1 MQNYGSGKLVFSAS
15 DLGVASECQWA
26 QVRRIDKALGHD
38 ISVPKDNDPMLVR
51 AGELGG
57 VHELKQLEAYRAQFP
72 GAVVEIER
80 PEYNDS
86 SRSMEEQMLELSAK
100 TLEALKSKAPVVFQA
115 TFYDGEFQGF
125 ADFLVLTP
133 EGEYAVYDTKLARKA
148 KITALIQLAAYAH
161 QLKLN
166 QIPTS
171 SKVHLILG
179 DQSITTHNLED
190 ILPTYLFRRKKM
202 QQLIKARQGN
212 KDSGGLP
219 VAWNEDGFEACGR
232 CVVCEPDVKANDDLL
247 LIAGM
252 RTDQRAKIMAAGI
265 PTLTALAES
274 APERIPGFNQQSY
287 LKTCGQARLQ
297 LQTKNKQDPKV
308 PAYELI
314 NAKSLEAL
322 PEPSPGDIFF
332 DFEGDPLYQEG
343 RIWNLDYLFGYVDE
357 SAKFEPIWAHN
368 LNEEKLALIK
378 FVNMIKE
385 RLQQF
390 PEMHIY
396 HYASYEKTHLLSLAA
411 RHGFAEDFIDDL
423 LRNNTLVDL
432 YPIVKKSLVIG
443 ASGYS
448 LKKLEPI
455 YMPEKERE
463 GVANAVD
470 SVVEYAKY
478 CDLVLNAKAEEA
490 AVKLADIEQYNAY
503 DCRST
508 LGLRN
513 WLLGLAKEMSI
524 ELKGSRALDVP
535 EEDDAPQDPLFV
547 SLMALIEETPPLE
560 RTADQTAV
568 ALSAAAIDFH
578 RREKKSFWWA
588 HYDRLV
594 SPIED
599 WAETRDVYVVN
610 SVEVERDWHI
620 EGRQKIARRHLRVH
634 ATPGPGSRL
643 IEKAQMFLVYP
654 EYCIDLVEEPIP
666 GYRIPVPCTVL
677 GVIDGSTF
685 LVLETVSQTGL
696 EHNHTP
702 EAVTPGPPPNT
713 KKIEES
719 IRGWGERVLETY
731 PTLHHDPALDILRR
745 RTPFAAPL
753 EPVESETAAKDI
765 AKTLLGMS
773 SGTLAVQG
781 PPGSGKS
788 FNGGKVIA
796 DLVMNHGWKIGVIS
810 QGHETIENLL
820 RSVAKA
826 GLTSALIGKAVK
838 TDQSVQEVSENES
851 TTWTPLKKDGYAGFI
866 QERDAYVVGG
876 TVWDFTNP
884 NRVLPGSLDLLVI
897 DEAGQF
903 SLANTI
909 AASTAASRMLL
920 LGDPQQLPQVTQG
933 THPEPIDGSALG
945 WLAGDAEVMPA
956 EFGYF
961 LPVSWR
967 MNSAVC
973 AVVSENFYDSKLGS
987 SAEPR
992 ALEGIDEGFY
1002 PIPVH
1007 HFGNST
1013 DSTEEAEKIVD
1024 LVRDLLNR
1032 TWTEDGKSIALNDAD
1047 ENIIVVAPYNAQVQ
1061 MIREKL
1067 NAAGFHKIPVG
1078 TVDKFQGKEAAVA
1091 IVSLTASSALDVPR
1105 GLEFLLMPNRMN
1117 VAISRAKWAAYL
1129 IYSPGLLDY
1138 KPTNV
1143 ENLKLLSKFVNLV
1156 GDNGI

>member
-15 DLGVASECQWA
+15 DLAVASECQWA
-26 QVRRIDKALGHD
+26 QVRRIDKSLGHD
-38 ISVPKDNDPMLVR
+38 IEVPKDNDPMLVR

-80 PEYNDS
+80 PDYKDK
-86 SRSMEEQMLELSAK
+86 SRSMEQQMLDLSAK

-115 TFYDGEFQGF
+115 TFFDGEFQGF

-190 ILPTYLFRRKKM
+190 IMPTYLLRRKKM
-202 QQLIKARQGN
+202 QQLIKARQAN
-212 KDSGGLP
+212 KAAGGSA
-219 VAWNEDGFEACGR
+219 VSWNQAGFEACGR
-232 CVVCEPDVKANDDLL
+232 CVVCEPHVESNDDLL

-252 RTDQRAKIMAAGI
+252 RSDQRAKLMAAGI
-265 PTLTALAES
+265 TTLRALAES

-297 LQTKNKQDPKV
+297 LKTRLKSDSKTPEHELVYPKG
-308 PAYELI
+308 
-314 NAKSLEAL
+314 LEAL

-343 RIWNLDYLFGYVDE
+343 RIWNLDYLFGYVD
-357 SAKFEPIWAHN
+357 ATGKFEPIWAHN
-368 LNEEKLALIK
+368 LAEEKLALIK
-378 FVNMIKE
+378 FVNMLKA
-385 RLQQF
+385 RLEQY
-390 PEMHIY
+390 PEMHVY

-423 LRNNTLVDL
+423 LRNSILVDL

-443 ASGYS
+443 AASYS

-455 YMPEKERE
+455 FMPEKERM
-463 GVANAVD
+463 GVSTAVD
-470 SVVEYAKY
+470 SVVEYANY
-478 CDLVLNAKAEEA
+478 CALKLNNETEEA
-490 AVKLADIEQYNAY
+490 EKKLADIEQYNAY
-503 DCRST
+503 DCKAT

-513 WLLGLAKEMSI
+513 WLVSLAREKSI
-524 ELKGSRALDVP
+524 ELKGSRSLEVP
-535 EEDDAPQDPLFV
+535 EDDDKPQDPLFI
-547 SLMALIEETPPLE
+547 SLMALIEDTPPLW
-560 RTADQTAV
+560 RTPDQTAV
-568 ALSAAAIDFH
+568 ALTAAAIDFH

-588 HYDRLV
+588 HYDRLI

-599 WAETRDVYVVN
+599 WSDTRDVYAVN
-610 SVEVERDWHI
+610 SVEVERDWHT
-620 EGRQKIARRHLRVH
+620 EGRQKLARRHLRIH
-634 ATPGPGSRL
+634 ATPGPGSKL
-643 IEKAQMFLVYP
+643 IEKAQMFLAYP
-654 EYCIDLVEEPIP
+654 EYCTNLVETPSP
-666 GYRIPVPCTVL
+666 GNRIPVSCSIL
-677 GVIDGSTF
+677 EIIDGSTF
-685 LVLETVSQTGL
+685 IVQETVGATGV
-696 EHNHTP
+696 EHDHIP
-702 EAVTPGPPPNT
+702 EAITPGSPPNT
-713 KKIEES
+713 SKIELA
-719 IRGWGERVLETY
+719 IREWGQKVLETY
-731 PTLHHDPALDILRR
+731 PNLHHDPALDILRR
-745 RTPFAAPL
+745 RSPFTAPL
-753 EPVESETAAKDI
+753 QAVEPETAAKEI
-765 AKTLLGMS
+765 AKTLLGLDR
-773 SGTLAVQG
+773 GTLAVQG

-796 DLVMNHGWKIGVIS
+796 DLVMNHGWKVGVIS

-826 GLTSALIGKAVK
+826 GLPSELIGKGVR
-838 TDQSVQEVSENES
+838 TDQSVLEVAEAES

-866 QERDAYVVGG
+866 QELDAYVVGG
-876 TVWDFTNP
+876 TVWDFTHSG
-884 NRVLPGSLDLLVI
+884 RVLPGSLDLLVI

-909 AASTAASRMLL
+909 AASTSAKRMLL

-945 WLAGDAEVMPA
+945 WLAGEEEVMPA

-961 LPVSWR
+961 LPASWR
-967 MNSAVC
+967 MNEAVC

-987 SAEPR
+987 SADPR
-992 ALEGIDEGFY
+992 SLEGIDEGFY
-1002 PIPVH
+1002 PIAIQH
-1007 HFGNST
+1007 SGNATESV
-1013 DSTEEAEKIVD
+1013 EEADKIVE
-1024 LVRDLLNR
+1024 LVRDLLPR
-1032 TWTEDGKSIALNDAD
+1032 TWIEDGTSVNLKDAE

-1061 MIREKL
+1061 LIRSKL
-1067 NAAGFHKIPVG
+1067 DAAGFNNIPVG

-1091 IVSLTASSALDVPR
+1091 IVSMTASSSLEVPR
-1105 GLEFLLMPNRMN
+1105 GLEFLFMPNRLN

-1129 IYSPGLLDY
+1129 VYSPGLLDY

-1143 ENLKLLSKFVNLV
+1143 DNLRLLSKFVNLV
-1156 GDNGI
+1156 GH

>member
-15 DLGVASECQWA
+15 DLAVASECQWA
-26 QVRRIDKALGHD
+26 QVRRIDKSLGHD
-38 ISVPKDNDPMLVR
+38 IEVPKDNDPMLVR

-57 VHELKQLEAYRAQFP
+57 VHELKQLESYRAQFP

-80 PEYNDS
+80 PDYKDK
-86 SRSMEEQMLELSAK
+86 SRSMEQQMLELSAK

-133 EGEYAVYDTKLARKA
+133 EGQYAVYDTKLARKA

-190 ILPTYLFRRKKM
+190 IMPTYLLRRKKM
-202 QQLIKARQGN
+202 QKLIAARQAN
-212 KDSGGLP
+212 KAAGGSAA
-219 VAWNEDGFEACGR
+219 AWNEAGFEACGR
-232 CVVCEPDVKANDDLL
+232 CVVCEPHVESNDDLL

-252 RTDQRAKIMAAGI
+252 RSDQRAKLMAAGI
-265 PTLTALAES
+265 PTLRALAES

-297 LQTKNKQDPKV
+297 LKTRFKLDSKTPEH
-308 PAYELI
+308 ELVYPTG
-314 NAKSLEAL
+314 LEAL

-343 RIWNLDYLFGYVDE
+343 RIWNLDYLFGYVD
-357 SAKFEPIWAHN
+357 ATGKFEPIWAHN
-368 LNEEKLALIK
+368 LQEEKLALIK
-378 FVNMIKE
+378 FVNMLKA
-385 RLQQF
+385 RLEQY
-390 PEMHIY
+390 PDMHVY

-411 RHGFAEDFIDDL
+411 RHGYAEDFIDDL
-423 LRNNTLVDL
+423 LRNSTLVDL

-443 ASGYS
+443 AASYS

-455 YMPEKERE
+455 FMPEKERM
-463 GVANAVD
+463 GVSTAVD
-470 SVVEYAKY
+470 SVVEYANY
-478 CDLVLNAKAEEA
+478 CALKLNNETKEAEK
-490 AVKLADIEQYNAY
+490 KLADIEQYNAY
-503 DCRST
+503 DCKAT

-513 WLLGLAKEMSI
+513 WLVSLARDKSI
-524 ELKGSRALDVP
+524 ELKGSRSLEVP
-535 EEDDAPQDPLFV
+535 EEDDKPQDPLFT
-547 SLMALIEETPPLE
+547 SLMALIEDTPPLE
-560 RTADQTAV
+560 RTQDQMAV
-568 ALSAAAIDFH
+568 ALTAAAIDFH

-588 HYDRLV
+588 HYDRLI

-599 WAETRDVYVVN
+599 WSDTRDVYAVN
-610 SVEVERDWHI
+610 SVEVERDWHT
-620 EGRQKIARRHLRVH
+620 EGKQKLARRHLRIH
-634 ATPGPGSRL
+634 AAPGPGSKL
-643 IEKAQMFLVYP
+643 IEKAQMFLAYP
-654 EYCIDLVEEPIP
+654 EYCTNLVETPSP
-666 GYRIPVPCTVL
+666 GNRIPVSCSIL
-677 GVIDGSTF
+677 EIIDGSTF
-685 LVLETVSQTGL
+685 IVQETVGATGV
-696 EHNHTP
+696 EHDHLP
-702 EAVTPGPPPNT
+702 EAVTPGSPPNT
-713 KKIEES
+713 SKIEFA
-719 IRGWGERVLETY
+719 IREWGQKVLETY
-731 PTLHHDPALDILRR
+731 PNLHPDPALDILRR
-745 RTPFAAPL
+745 RSPFAAPL
-753 EPVESETAAKDI
+753 EAIESETAAKEI
-765 AKTLLGMS
+765 AKTLLGMNG
-773 SGTLAVQG
+773 GTLAVQG

-796 DLVMNHGWKIGVIS
+796 DLVMNHGWKVGVIS

-826 GLTSALIGKAVK
+826 GLPSALIGKGVRS
-838 TDQSVQEVSENES
+838 DQNVPEVAEQES

-866 QERDAYVVGG
+866 QELDAYVVGG
-876 TVWDFTNP
+876 TVWDLTHSG
-884 NRVLPGSLDLLVI
+884 RVLPGSLDLLVI

-909 AASTAASRMLL
+909 AASTSAKRMLL

-945 WLAGDAEVMPA
+945 WLAGEEEVMPA

-961 LPVSWR
+961 LPASWR
-967 MNSAVC
+967 MNEAVC

-987 SAEPR
+987 SADPR
-992 ALEGIDEGFY
+992 SLEGIAEGFY
-1002 PIPVH
+1002 PIAIQH
-1007 HFGNST
+1007 SGNATESV
-1013 DSTEEAEKIVD
+1013 EEADKIVE
-1024 LVRDLLNR
+1024 LVRDLLPR
-1032 TWTEDGKSIALNDAD
+1032 TWIEDGASVTLKDAE

-1061 MIREKL
+1061 LIRSKL
-1067 NAAGFHKIPVG
+1067 DAAGFHDIPVG

-1091 IVSLTASSALDVPR
+1091 IVSMTASSSLEVPR
-1105 GLEFLLMPNRMN
+1105 GLEFLFMPNRLN

-1129 IYSPGLLDY
+1129 VYSPGLLDY

-1143 ENLKLLSKFVNLV
+1143 DNLRLLSKFVNLV
-1156 GDNGI
+1156 GY

>member
-1 MQNYGSGKLVFSAS
+1 MQNYGSGKLAFSAS
-15 DLGVASECQWA
+15 DLAVASECQWA

-38 ISVPKDNDPMLVR
+38 VKVPKDNDPMLVR

-80 PEYNDS
+80 PQYNNS
-86 SRSMEEQMLELSAK
+86 PELMEKQMLELSAK
-100 TLEALKSKAPVVFQA
+100 TLEALRSKAPVVFQA
-115 TFYDGEFQGF
+115 TFYDGQFQGF

-179 DQSITTHNLED
+179 DQSISTHSLED
-190 ILPTYLFRRKKM
+190 IMPTYLLRRKKM
-202 QQLIKARQGN
+202 QKLIVARQAN
-212 KDSGGLP
+212 KASGGSA
-219 VAWNEDGFEACGR
+219 VSWNEPGFEACGR
-232 CVVCEPDVKANDDLL
+232 CVVCEPHVEANDDLL
-247 LIAGM
+247 QIAGM
-252 RTDQRAKIMAAGI
+252 RSDQKAKLVAAGI
-265 PTLTALAES
+265 TTLTSLAQS
-274 APERIPGFNQQSY
+274 APERIAGFNQQSY

-297 LQTKNKQDPKV
+297 LKTKNQQDPKV
-308 PAYELI
+308 PAHELI
-314 NAKSLEAL
+314 NTKAFEAL

-357 SAKFEPIWAHN
+357 SAEFTPIWAHN
-368 LNEEKLALIK
+368 LADEKLALIK
-378 FVNMIKE
+378 FVNMLKE
-385 RLQQF
+385 RLQQY
-390 PEMHIY
+390 PDMHVY

-423 LRNNTLVDL
+423 LRNSTLVDL

-443 ASGYS
+443 APSYS

-455 YMPEKERE
+455 YMPEKERM

-470 SVVEYAKY
+470 SVVEYANY
-478 CDLVLNAKAEEA
+478 CALILNNQSEEA

-503 DCRST
+503 DCRAT

-513 WLLGLAKEMSI
+513 WLVSLARENSV
-524 ELKGSRALDVP
+524 ELKGSRNLEVP
-535 EEDDAPQDPLFV
+535 EEDDKPQDPLFL
-547 SLMALIEETPPLE
+547 SLMALIEGTPPLE
-560 RTADQTAV
+560 RTVDQTAV
-568 ALSAAAIDFH
+568 ALAAAAIDFH

-599 WAETRDVYVVN
+599 WADTRDVYTVD
-610 SVEVERDWHI
+610 SVEIERDWHT
-620 EGRQKIARRHLRVH
+620 EGRQKLARRHLRIH
-634 ATPGPGSRL
+634 ATPGPGSKL
-643 IEKAQMFLVYP
+643 IDKAQMFLTYP
-654 EYCIDLVEEPIP
+654 EYCTNLVDTPNP
-666 GYRIPVPCTVL
+666 GNRIPVSCSIL
-677 GVIDGSTF
+677 EIIDGSTF
-685 LVLETVSQTGL
+685 IVQETVGATGV
-696 EHNHTP
+696 EHDHLP
-702 EAVTPGPPPNT
+702 EAITPGSPPNT
-713 KKIEES
+713 NKIEEA
-719 IRGWGERVLETY
+719 IRAWGEKVLASY
-731 PTLHHDPALDILRR
+731 PNLHHDPALDILRR
-745 RTPFAAPL
+745 RSPFTAPL
-753 EPVESETAAKDI
+753 QAIESETAAKEI

-773 SGTLAVQG
+773 GGSLAVQG

-796 DLVMNHGWKIGVIS
+796 DLVMNHGWKVGVIS

-826 GLTSALIGKAVK
+826 GLPAALIGKAVR
-838 TDQSVQEVSENES
+838 TDQTVTEVAENES

-866 QERDAYVVGG
+866 QELDAYVVGG
-876 TVWDFTNP
+876 TVWDFTHTA
-884 NRVLPGSLDLLVI
+884 RVLPGSLDLLVI

-945 WLAGDAEVMPA
+945 WLAGEEEVMPA

-961 LPVSWR
+961 LPASWR
-967 MNSAVC
+967 MNEAVC

-992 ALEGIDEGFY
+992 SLEGINEGFY
-1002 PIPVH
+1002 PIAID

-1013 DSTEEAEKIVD
+1013 ESPEEADRIVA
-1024 LVRDLLNR
+1024 LVRDLLPR
-1032 TWTEDGKSIALNDAD
+1032 TWMEEGKSIPLTEAD

-1061 MIREKL
+1061 LIRAKL
-1067 NAAGFHKIPVG
+1067 DAAGFHAIPVG

-1091 IVSLTASSALDVPR
+1091 IVSMTASSALDVPR
-1105 GLEFLLMPNRMN
+1105 GLEFLLMPNRLN

-1129 IYSPGLLDY
+1129 VYSPGLLDY

-1143 ENLKLLSKFVNLV
+1143 DNLRLLSKFVNLV
-1156 GDNGI
+1156 DEEK